1 MEQVRLRQM
10 IILVVLLTMIMQTL
24 WIVMTMITHHL
35 IGIIQTSDPHLKS
48 IQCPHMGSI
57 ITRRMELFGKKRN
70 RINVVENMMM
80 IRVETTE

>member
-1 MEQVRLRQM
+1 MEQARLRQM
-10 IILVVLLTMIMQTL
+10 IRLVVLVTMILLTL
-24 WIVMTMITHHL
+24 WIVMSMITQDL

-57 ITRRMELFGKKRN
+57 ITRRMELFGKKRG
-70 RINVVENMMM
+70 RINVVENMM